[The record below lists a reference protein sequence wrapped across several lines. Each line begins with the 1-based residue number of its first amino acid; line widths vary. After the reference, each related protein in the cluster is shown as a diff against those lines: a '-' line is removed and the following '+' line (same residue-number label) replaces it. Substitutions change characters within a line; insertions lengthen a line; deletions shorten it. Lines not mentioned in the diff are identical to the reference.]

1 MRRLFCLAT
10 SKFTIYWDRVRDRDH
25 AILARSLPV
34 LGRLQILNVAS
45 TVQVLETTTR
55 ADVPNRIASDLE
67 YTGGPPLY
75 EQTDYQFFAR
85 SNKSGEAIQIR
96 HRDPIIEQSL
106 SVQDNGSRFFQQRS
120 ITRRTIK
127 TSWLMFSPS

>member
-25 AILARSLPV
+25 AIWLVHCHV

-55 ADVPNRIASDLE
+55 VMFHRIAADLDIQV
-67 YTGGPPLY
+67 TATLR
-75 EQTDYQFFAR
+75 TDR
-85 SNKSGEAIQIR
+85 
-96 HRDPIIEQSL
+96 L
-106 SVQDNGSRFFQQRS
+106 SILRPFQELR
-120 ITRRTIK
+120 
-127 TSWLMFSPS
+127 

>member
-45 TVQVLETTTR
+45 TVQVLETTNR
-55 ADVPNRIASDLE
+55 ADVPIELLRIWNTQVDRHCTNR
-67 YTGGPPLY
+67 
-75 EQTDYQFFAR
+75 
-85 SNKSGEAIQIR
+85 
-96 HRDPIIEQSL
+96 PIINSSPVPRTRVTPFRFAIGIRL
-106 SVQDNGSRFFQQRS
+106 SN
-120 ITRRTIK
+120 
-127 TSWLMFSPS
+127 SP